1 MLQKSKL
8 FCLIKQSNREKIH
21 EGRYTTMK
29 NNSCVFDPITN
40 TLTITKAFADALS
53 NPSSDE
59 YQLYRQIKMDNPTV
73 AVRKRT
79 HKTSSGYVNQYKKLT
94 YENMEAFIELLPKAD
109 ELMKVYNYLR
119 ASANLCASPYKAVRT
134 WFVEQFPLYNRNPLF
149 YLTADVVVLS
159 PDEYIKEVKDAG

>member
-1 MLQKSKL
+1 
-8 FCLIKQSNREKIH
+8 
-21 EGRYTTMK
+21 MK
-29 NNSCVFDPITN
+29 NNPCVFDPITN

-53 NPSSDE
+53 NPDSAE
-59 YQLYRQIKMDNPTV
+59 YQLYRQIKADNPTV

-94 YENMEAFIELLPKAD
+94 YENMEAFIELLPQAD
-109 ELMKVYNYLR
+109 ELMRVYNFLR
-119 ASANLCASPYKAVRT
+119 VSTNLCASPYKAVRS

>member
-1 MLQKSKL
+1 
-8 FCLIKQSNREKIH
+8 
-21 EGRYTTMK
+21 MK

-53 NPSSDE
+53 NPDSAE
-59 YQLYRQIKMDNPTV
+59 YQLYRQIKADNPTV

-79 HKTSSGYVNQYKKLT
+79 HRTSSGYVNQYKKLT
-94 YENMEAFIELLPKAD
+94 YENMEAFIELLPQAD
-109 ELMKVYNYLR
+109 ELMRVYNFLR
-119 ASANLCASPYKAVRT
+119 VSTNLCASPYKAVRS

-159 PDEYIKEVKDAG
+159 PDKFISETEEAA

>member
-1 MLQKSKL
+1 
-8 FCLIKQSNREKIH
+8 
-21 EGRYTTMK
+21 MK
-29 NNSCVFDPITN
+29 NNPCVFDPITN
-40 TLTITKAFADALS
+40 TLTITKAFADKLS
-53 NPSSDE
+53 DPKSKE
-59 YQLYRQIKMDNPTV
+59 YKLYRQIKTDNPTV
-73 AVRKRT
+73 AVCKRT
-79 HKTSSGYVNQYKKLT
+79 HKTSSGYVNQNKKLT

-119 ASANLCASPYKAVRT
+119 TCANLMCASPYKVVRT

>member
-1 MLQKSKL
+1 
-8 FCLIKQSNREKIH
+8 
-21 EGRYTTMK
+21 MK

-53 NPSSDE
+53 NPASAE
-59 YQLYRQIKMDNPTV
+59 YQLYRQIKADNPTV

-94 YENMEAFIELLPKAD
+94 YENMEAFIELLPNAE
-109 ELMKVYNYLR
+109 ELLGVFNSLR
-119 ASANLCASPYKAVRT
+119 TCANLVSTSPYTLVRT
-134 WFVEQFPLYNRNPLF
+134 WFVEQFPLYRQAPLF

-159 PDEYIKEVKDAG
+159 PEKYLNEAGEVA